1 MYDVSSTHPS
11 VIVAEAFRCSH
22 LVFASTT
29 YNAGVFCNMETV
41 INDLT
46 AHNIQNRTIALIENG
61 TWAATSGGLM
71 RQQLEK
77 CRNMNILENMVS
89 LKSSLKTHQLEE
101 MDALADSIYE
111 SMPKEKQITHNDTM
125 VEQDAMFRIEYGLFV
140 LTAKSKGRD
149 NGCIINTVTQVT
161 DSPKRIS
168 ISVNK
173 ANLTH
178 DMILESGLFN
188 VSVLTTD
195 TPFKAFEH
203 FGFQSGREADKFDAA
218 GRIDRAENGL
228 AYIERYTNA
237 FISARV
243 VHAYDYATHTLFV
256 ADVTEAR
263 VLSNT
268 PSLTYGYYLDHIKP
282 KPQSLGQDKKG
293 YVCKICGYVY
303 EGGELPK
310 DFICPLCKHGAEDF
324 ERLG

>member
-1 MYDVSSTHPS
+1 
-11 VIVAEAFRCSH
+11 
-22 LVFASTT
+22 
-29 YNAGVFCNMETV
+29 
-41 INDLT
+41 
-46 AHNIQNRTIALIENG
+46 
-61 TWAATSGGLM
+61 
-71 RQQLEK
+71 
-77 CRNMNILENMVS
+77 MVS

-111 SMPKEKQITHNDTM
+111 SMPKERQITHNDTM

-188 VSVLTTD
+188 VSVLTAD

-282 KPQSLGQDKKG
+282 KPQSLGQDKRVMSARSAATFTRAANCPRTL
-293 YVCKICGYVY
+293 YAPFANMAPKILNGSAKPRSHSAKPRRSGVFAKAYNRN
-303 EGGELPK
+303 L
-310 DFICPLCKHGAEDF
+310 
-324 ERLG
+324 